1 MTSYVDGRRAA
12 AGGKKRTRRTAKA
25 AERRPLAGGVAWIVV
40 LAVLLAGVVAVNVAV
55 LRLTMG
61 LSKTSQQRV
70 NLQSDIARL
79 QGELSSAASTYRLQ
93 QEAHGS
99 LGLVQADSST
109 TRYVD
114 LAPK

>member
-1 MTSYVDGRRAA
+1 MTTYADRRQGAVA
-12 AGGKKRTRRTAKA
+12 GKKRTRRTAKA
-25 AERRPLAGGVAWIVV
+25 ADRRPLAGGVAWIVL

-55 LRLTMG
+55 LQLTMS
-61 LSKTSQQRV
+61 LSKTSRHRV
-70 NLQSDIARL
+70 ELQGDIARL

-109 TRYVD
+109 TRYVE